1 MKASRRVRTAESM
14 VAIGVALLC
23 VVCGAHIALGQ
34 GPASPSPT
42 ATEAPPWCPGDCN
55 RDGIVT
61 VDELVTMA
69 GIALGGAPLVACA
82 DGAGEGRRQIGID
95 TVIAA
100 VNAAV
105 SGCTGFPRPT
115 PTPTAS
121 PVPSS
126 TPPVCGN
133 GRIEPP
139 EQCDD
144 NNLVNGDG
152 CDSHCRI
159 EPDCH
164 CDLEPSICACFPGGC
179 APPNPLCS
187 VVPATPTPTA
197 TPTVQMRGLSHEG
210 GAGTLG

>member
-1 MKASRRVRTAESM
+1 MKARRRVRAAESM
-14 VAIGVALLC
+14 VAIGLALLY
-23 VVCGAHIALGQ
+23 VACGTQIALGQ
-34 GPASPSPT
+34 GPVAPSPT
-42 ATEAPPWCPGDCN
+42 ATEAPPGCPGDCN
-55 RDGIVT
+55 RDGVVT

-69 GIALGGAPLVACA
+69 GIALGDAPSVACA
-82 DGAGEGRRQIGID
+82 DGAGEDGRQIRID
-95 TVIAA
+95 AVIAA

-105 SGCTGFPRPT
+105 SGCTGFLRPT

-121 PVPSS
+121 PVPFP

-144 NNLVNGDG
+144 NNVINGDG

-159 EPDCH
+159 EPYCH
-164 CDLEPSICACFPGGC
+164 CDLEPSVCACFPEGC
-179 APPNPLCS
+179 APLNPLCS

-197 TPTVQMRGLSHEG
+197 TPTVQMRGLT
-210 GAGTLG
+210 AR